1 MNKTRLL
8 VIMAII
14 VATTAVFWFD
24 LEQYLTLESFRARQE
39 VIHAYVLVNPLKSLS
54 IFFVLYVV
62 IALLPLA
69 AIMTLAGGAIFGL
82 GKGFIVVILASGVS
96 AVLAFLLSRY
106 LFRAAVETRFSG
118 ITRAINKG
126 ILKDGPYYL
135 LTLRLIPIFSFVAIS
150 VAMGITKFRTWT
162 FYWISVLGMLPATFI
177 YVNAGTQLS
186 QIKTSND
193 ILSPELIGSFV
204 LLGLFPLIT
213 KKVLTT
219 IADRR
224 RRKHYPKPKNYD
236 TNMVVIG
243 AGSAGLVSAYIAAAS
258 KAHVILIE
266 QHRMGGDCLNT
277 GCVPSKA
284 LIRSSRIASYLRR
297 AGEFGLGHHP
307 VNVEFPKVMQRVRDV
322 IAQIEPH
329 DSIERYTNLGVE
341 CVTGKATITSPYCV
355 EVAGRKISTRNII
368 IASGARP
375 AVPPIPGL
383 AEAGYLTSDTI
394 WNLQELPERLLVLG
408 GGPIGCELAQAFQRL
423 GSQVTLVEA
432 LPGLL
437 TREDAE
443 VSKAVTDQFEKD
455 GIRVLAG
462 YSAVEFS
469 LNDGK
474 RTVRCESNQEP
485 IEIIYDQVLIAVGRR
500 ANTAGIGLEDIGV
513 RLTDDGRVEVNEY
526 LQATYPNIYACGDVT
541 GPYQLTHAAA
551 HQAWYCAFN
560 ALFGRFRKFRVN
572 YSALP
577 WAVFTDPEVARVGI
591 NEQEAIQQE
600 IDYEVTRYNIN
611 ELDRAIADGEAHG
624 FVKVITRK
632 DSDRILGVTI
642 VGSHAGDTIAEYV
655 TAMTHGLGLKK
666 VLGTIH
672 IYPTLSEAN
681 RFAGG
686 EWQKTHLSPRL
697 LSFAERYN
705 RWLRK

>member
-1 MNKTRLL
+1 MNKTKLL
-8 VIMAII
+8 VILAII
-14 VATTAVFWFD
+14 IAIGTVFWFD

-39 VIHAYVLVNPLKSLS
+39 IIHAYVSVNPLKSLG

-69 AIMTLAGGAIFGL
+69 AIMTLSAGAIFGL
-82 GKGFIVVILASGVS
+82 GKGIVVVVLASGVS

-106 LFRAAVETRFSG
+106 LFRSAVETRFSG
-118 ITRAINKG
+118 ITQAINKG
-126 ILKDGPYYL
+126 IHKDGPYYL
-135 LTLRLIPIFSFVAIS
+135 FTLRLIPIFSFVAIS
-150 VAMGITKFRTWT
+150 FAMGITKFRTWT
-162 FYWISVLGMLPATFI
+162 FYWVSVLGMLPATFI

-186 QIKTSND
+186 QIKTTKD
-193 ILSPELIGSFV
+193 ILSPELLGSFV
-204 LLGLFPLIT
+204 LLGLFPLII
-213 KKVLTT
+213 KKVLSVV
-219 IADRR
+219 ADRR

-236 TNMVVIG
+236 TNIVVIG

-258 KAHVILIE
+258 KAHVILVE

-297 AGEFGLGHHP
+297 ADEFGLGQHP
-307 VNVEFPKVMQRVRDV
+307 VNVDFPKVMQRVRDV
-322 IAQIEPH
+322 IARIEPH
-329 DSIERYTNLGVE
+329 DSIERYSKLGVE
-341 CVTGKATITSPYCV
+341 CITDKATITSPYCV
-355 EVAGRKISTRNII
+355 EVPGRRISTRNII

-375 AVPPIPGL
+375 AIPPIPGL
-383 AEAGYLTSDTI
+383 AEADYVTSDTI
-394 WNLQELPERLLVLG
+394 WDLKELPKRLLVLG

-423 GSQVTLVEA
+423 GSQVTLIEA
-432 LPGLL
+432 LPRLL
-437 TREDAE
+437 TREDTE
-443 VSKAVTDQFEKD
+443 VSKAVTEQFETD
-455 GIRVLAG
+455 GIRVLTE
-462 YSAVEFS
+462 YSAVKFFH
-469 LNDGK
+469 NNGN
-474 RTVRCESNQEP
+474 RTVQCKNNEGPVE
-485 IEIIYDQVLIAVGRR
+485 IEYDQVLIAVGRR
-500 ANTAGIGLEDIGV
+500 ANTSGLGLEDIGV
-513 RLTDDGRVEVNEY
+513 RLTDDGRIDVNEY
-526 LQATYPNIYACGDVT
+526 LQATYPNIYACGDVA

-560 ALFGRFRKFRVN
+560 ALFGRFWKFKVN
-572 YSALP
+572 YTALP

-591 NEQEAIQQE
+591 NEQEAIIQE
-600 IDYEVTRYNIN
+600 IDYEVTRYNIDD
-611 ELDRAIADGEAHG
+611 LDRAIADGEARG

-632 DSDRILGVTI
+632 NSDKILGVTI
-642 VGSHAGDTIAEYV
+642 VGPHAGDTIAEYV

-686 EWQKTHLSPRL
+686 EWQKTHLSPHL

-705 RWLRK
+705 RWHRK